1 MLLRCESV
9 EPPMSQLGQRET
21 RALPCSGRLS
31 WSLATFEA
39 DILGALAQVHQGAG
53 RTSADYEAPTAYRP
67 VGALIHPRPAHRQ
80 HVFFLNPPC

>member
-39 DILGALAQVHQGAG
+39 DILGLWLRCTRAPDARLPTTRRRPPIG
-53 RTSADYEAPTAYRP
+53 RSVP
-67 VGALIHPRPAHRQ
+67 
-80 HVFFLNPPC
+80 